1 MSVLKHYIIFGLLF
15 WLAVSERLNV
25 FTGVEGILKVVCG
38 IIIFLFFVAVLMT
51 LYVVRQRKKKEKRNG
66 EHSPL
71 L

>member
-38 IIIFLFFVAVLMT
+38 IIIFLF
-51 LYVVRQRKKKEKRNG
+51 
-66 EHSPL
+66 L
-71 L
+71 LRS